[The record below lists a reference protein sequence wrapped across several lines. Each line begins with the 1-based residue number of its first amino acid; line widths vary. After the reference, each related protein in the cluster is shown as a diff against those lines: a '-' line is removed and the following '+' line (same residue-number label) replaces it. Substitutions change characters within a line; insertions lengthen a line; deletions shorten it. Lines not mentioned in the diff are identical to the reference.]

1 MSPILLDPVPSPLQ
15 VSHTNSNAVSAQ
27 SCIAFVARSALRSFA
42 EAETEAKAEVGVND
56 LFNGGAPQ
64 SQQTINANELDI
76 GSEDLQKCCANE
88 ASQA

>member
-1 MSPILLDPVPSPLQ
+1 MPPDVVRTKYRKLKFDQQACPR
-15 VSHTNSNAVSAQ
+15 T
-27 SCIAFVARSALRSFA
+27 FGSALGSFTEAEA
-42 EAETEAKAEVGVND
+42 EAETKAEVGVND